1 MITKHV
7 INIGNSQNLKEVEDE
22 SVNLIVTSPPYPMI
36 EMWDEIFSKLNASIA
51 DALNDENGAEAYN
64 LMNEELDKVW
74 AEVDRVLAPAGIACI
89 NIGDATRK
97 IGNSFQLYSNHSKI
111 INCFEQ
117 MGYQVLPDILWR
129 KQSNKPNKF
138 MGSGMLPTNAYVTLE
153 HEYILIFRKGG
164 NRDFKK
170 QEDKENRR
178 DSAYFWEERNVWF
191 SDVWEDVKGTS
202 QKLGDKK
209 LRDRNGAYPFEL
221 AYRLI
226 NMYSVKG
233 DTVLDPFLGTGTTI
247 MASIASGRNSIGYE
261 IDSNFKPFII
271 DGIMNSVE
279 LSNERITKRVADH
292 ILFVRDREEQKG
304 ALKHV
309 SDVYNFSVMT
319 NQEKKLSFATVKELN
334 NEDGVITATYTPLEF
349 EYLRDN
355 SSADEK
361 DKKEPKQKKT
371 KQMTL

>member
-36 EMWDEIFSKLNASIA
+36 EMWDEIFSKLNPSIA

-271 DGIMNSVE
+271 DGIMNRVE

-292 ILFVRDREEQKG
+292 ILFVRDREERKG

-349 EYLRDN
+349 EYIRDN
-355 SSADEK
+355 GSADEK